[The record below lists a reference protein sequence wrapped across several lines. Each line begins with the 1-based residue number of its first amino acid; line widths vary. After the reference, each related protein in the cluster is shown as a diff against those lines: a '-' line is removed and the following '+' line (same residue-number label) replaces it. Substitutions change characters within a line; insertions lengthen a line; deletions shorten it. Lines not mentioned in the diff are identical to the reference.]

1 MQHESDPQDD
11 IDWSGPVENMER
23 FAEYMRNQ
31 PPDLPHLTEGE
42 SSRQCLDAGLVCSID
57 PRTGKCTEC
66 GCYEHPEENHVHFA
80 FDAARP
86 GWTTPIYDVH
96 GHKVSDPVPIDSLP
110 RHGDERP

>member
-1 MQHESDPQDD
+1 MQHESDG

-31 PPDLPHLTEGE
+31 PPPPRQEERSDPDGE
-42 SSRQCLDAGLVCSID
+42 
-57 PRTGKCTEC
+57 
-66 GCYEHPEENHVHFA
+66 HHVHFA

-96 GHKVSDPVPIDSLP
+96 GNKVSDPVPIDSLP